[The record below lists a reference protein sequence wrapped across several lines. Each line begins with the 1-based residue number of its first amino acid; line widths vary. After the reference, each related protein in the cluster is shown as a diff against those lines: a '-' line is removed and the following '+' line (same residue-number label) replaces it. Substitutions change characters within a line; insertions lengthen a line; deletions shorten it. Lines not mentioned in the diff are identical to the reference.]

1 VFRSLGVTAVL
12 ADVPAGGVALAGLLT
27 QLGDTWFVAVALAGV
42 YLAARRGYPVV
53 ADAWRDSLFLVAVA
67 LGAAA
72 LTVGLKA
79 VFGLPRPPG
88 ATTAAVPE
96 FLPPIA
102 GSLYTAA
109 VTGHGFGFPSGHA
122 LLTTAV
128 CLAGALR
135 VRIGTQSQRLVVATI
150 VTVIVS
156 TTRLVLG
163 VHYLVDVL
171 AGVLVGAILVG
182 ALRHTGWDSPGR
194 ALLAALGL
202 ALGGLVLA
210 RSLSGVAILASTL
223 VASSAWWLSCRSD
236 RAARIVGA

>member
-1 VFRSLGVTAVL
+1 VFRSIGVAEVL

-27 QLGDTWFVAVALAGV
+27 QLGDTWFLAVALAGV
-42 YLAARRGYPVV
+42 YLAGRRGSTVV
-53 ADAWRDSLFLVAVA
+53 ADAWADSLFLVAVA
-67 LGAAA
+67 LAAAA

-88 ATTAAVPE
+88 ATTAAVPAL
-96 FLPPIA
+96 LPPFA
-102 GSLYTAA
+102 GALYTAA

-128 CLAGALR
+128 YLAAALR
-135 VRIGTQSQRLVVATI
+135 LRIGTSSQRLAVATGVVAL
-150 VTVIVS
+150 VS

-171 AGVLVGAILVG
+171 AGVLVGAILVA
-182 ALRHTGWDSPGR
+182 ALRSTVWDSPGR
-194 ALLAALGL
+194 TLLIALGL
-202 ALGGLVLA
+202 GIGALLLA
-210 RSLSGVAILASTL
+210 RSLSSLAILASTL
-223 VASSAWWLSCRSD
+223 VASSAWWLSSRSD